1 MVEGVL
7 FKFWGD
13 NVDKKR
19 KVQDPRSDNQGELVH
34 MVSLIVGRSRT
45 PALDLPHTGG
55 DLSVLD
61 GLPVKFF
68 LPTSTDVS
76 AVKENLIRII
86 SRTLTQ
92 YIVALHPLA
101 KFVPKHI
108 LHRYSKEMSE
118 KSEVYTL
125 DVLMKN
131 EAKVDHMVDIMQ
143 KLQGYLGKDYSD
155 DKIVLCGGDQ
165 LTTERMVGAQR
176 LTRCS
181 KIKQERLEL
190 LEPMTEDWH
199 CLVSLLRVNQ

>member
-13 NVDKKR
+13 NVDKQR
-19 KVQDPRSDNQGELVH
+19 KVRDPRSDNQGELVH

-76 AVKENLIRII
+76 AVKENLVRII

-101 KFVPKHI
+101 KLSQSTFSTGIPRRC
-108 LHRYSKEMSE
+108 LRNLRYTHWMFS
-118 KSEVYTL
+118 
-125 DVLMKN
+125 
-131 EAKVDHMVDIMQ
+131 
-143 KLQGYLGKDYSD
+143 
-155 DKIVLCGGDQ
+155 
-165 LTTERMVGAQR
+165 
-176 LTRCS
+176 
-181 KIKQERLEL
+181 
-190 LEPMTEDWH
+190 
-199 CLVSLLRVNQ
+199 